1 MRSVFAPNMA
11 AGATKHAQ
19 RPNSYTTLTLGGP
32 TPSES
37 PFLNQPQ
44 ILRSLIAY
52 WQNHPCLSYLFSGT
66 LIGPSGNA
74 PRPDEGR
81 DDALYELG
89 IALSRF
95 PRGRSPHL
103 WLPDRLLRHLLADAS
118 GDMHRA
124 EIRVDQLYAP
134 ERQSRRLG
142 QIMLRSFDMP
152 PNHRLASLQALLVRA
167 LIAHFSRR
175 PYTKPLVSWQ
185 SDLHDRFMLPQ
196 VLWDDLGTIINELGE
211 TGLPLQHDWFAPL
224 LEMNFPKLGSTQ
236 IGDITLEL
244 RRAHEPW
251 PLLAEQVTR
260 RRNRAFHRRRQ

>member
-1 MRSVFAPNMA
+1 MRSVLTAEHGGRRDDA
-11 AGATKHAQ
+11 RR

-32 TPSES
+32 TPSAS

-52 WQNHPCLSYLFSGT
+52 WQNHPCLSYFFSGT

-74 PRPDEGR
+74 PRSDEGR

-95 PRGRSPHL
+95 PRGDSPHL

-175 PYTKPLVSWQ
+175 PYTKPLVAWQ

-211 TGLPLQHDWFAPL
+211 TGLPATTRLVRAAAGA
-224 LEMNFPKLGSTQ
+224 EFPETGKY
-236 IGDITLEL
+236 
-244 RRAHEPW
+244 ANW
-251 PLLAEQVTR
+251 
-260 RRNRAFHRRRQ
+260 